1 MTLPLAKSGKAS
13 IVSGLFEIQP
23 AHLKKRLTDF
33 IPLRI
38 FSSKPVLM
46 AAVSMMSMTPFTV
59 EAWTLEFDPS
69 SYSYGEAD
77 GSVQIGVKLSSEAE
91 EYGACSISGTVV
103 ATGGSA
109 TEGTDYAISGG
120 SFSFSTP
127 FLGFSGAYSSSVILN
142 LNIVDDDVVEGTE
155 TIELSIQN
163 LSENCSFDEASVV
176 NTANVT
182 ITDNDIAPEPEPE
195 PTDPTPNLTQ
205 DPSFTPNQRSIYDGL
220 VSACDNATGE
230 LLARCGEIGNAD
242 LNAVIPDE
250 VSAQGSAA
258 VDFGYK
264 QFSIIHGRIVNLRN
278 AQKQNSTLL
287 GYSTFNING
296 ESIPV
301 GQVLAKALG
310 QSHGGAAGDDP
321 IDEPLRDSPLGF
333 FLKGQFNVGE
343 KDKTR
348 NEQGFEVDRQ
358 AVTLGA
364 DYSLTDNLVLGA
376 AFGYGATNTN
386 YKGSNGSMETDAFEF
401 STYGSY
407 FFPQDFYL
415 DWIMSYALHN
425 FDTKRRIQYSGL
437 DTSAQSEVDGD
448 QYGVSLGFGKDISI
462 HNFIINPYAR
472 VEYITTQVDSYQET
486 GGAGLSMEFD
496 KQVIDS
502 VTSTIGGQASQAISM
517 PWGILSPGFRFE
529 WVHQYMDDAR
539 LIQARFSQAT
549 PGTGTF
555 VVHTDNPDR
564 DYFNI
569 GSSLALTL
577 PEGRAGFL
585 RYEYRLGQTD
595 ITDHTMELG
604 VRIPF

>member
-1 MTLPLAKSGKAS
+1 MTLPLAKPGKVS
-13 IVSGLFEIQP
+13 IVSGLFDSQP
-23 AHLKKRLTDF
+23 GHLKKRLTDHL
-33 IPLRI
+33 PLRI

-46 AAVSMMSMTPFTV
+46 AAISMMSMTPFAV
-59 EAWTLEFDPS
+59 EAWTLDFDPS
-69 SYSYGEAD
+69 SSVVREGD
-77 GSVQIGVKLSSEAE
+77 GSISLSINLIRESQDQ
-91 EYGACSISGTVV
+91 YGGCSVEGTVV
-103 ATGGSA
+103 TGGSA
-109 TEGTDYAISGG
+109 TLGSDYTISASQFSLGVSEGDIDSA
-120 SFSFSTP
+120 
-127 FLGFSGAYSSSVILN
+127 VI
-142 LNIVDDDVVEGTE
+142 NINIIDDVEVESNE
-155 TIELSIQN
+155 TIN
-163 LSENCSFDEASVV
+163 LSFQIEPSGCSVSPS
-176 NTANVT
+176 TANIT
-182 ITDNDIAPEPEPE
+182 ITDNDTPEPEPE

-220 VSACDNATGE
+220 VSACENATGE

-386 YKGSNGSMETDAFEF
+386 YNGSNGSMETDAFEF

-462 HNFIINPYAR
+462 QNFIINPYAR

-595 ITDHTMELG
+595 ITDHTVELG

>member
-1 MTLPLAKSGKAS
+1 MTLPLAELGKVS
-13 IVSGLFEIQP
+13 RLSGLFESQP
-23 AHLKKRLTDF
+23 AHLKKRLIDF
-33 IPLRI
+33 NPLRI

-46 AAVSMMSMTPFTV
+46 AAVSVTSMMPFAV
-59 EAWTLEFDPS
+59 EAWTLEFDSS
-69 SYSYGEAD
+69 SYSVGEEN
-77 GSVQIGVKLSSEAE
+77 GSLLIGVNLASDYGD
-91 EYGACSISGTVV
+91 YGACTISGTVV

-120 SFSFSTP
+120 SFSFSVP
-127 FLGFSGAYSSSVILN
+127 FLGGSGTYS
-142 LNIVDDDVVEGTE
+142 DTE
-155 TIELSIQN
+155 TVTVNIIDDASTEGVETIDLSIQN
-163 LSENCSFDEASVV
+163 ASEICSFNGVSA
-176 NTANVT
+176 NTSATVS
-182 ITDNDIAPEPEPE
+182 ITDNDLPREPD
-195 PTDPTPNLTQ
+195 DPTPNLTQ
-205 DPSFTPNQRSIYDGL
+205 DPTFTPNERSIYDGL
-220 VSACDNATGE
+220 VSACANATGE
-230 LLARCGEIGNAD
+230 LLERCSEIGNAD

-250 VSAQGSAA
+250 VSAQGAAA

-278 AQKQNSTLL
+278 AQQQNSTLL

-296 ESIPV
+296 ETIPV

-310 QSHGGAAGDDP
+310 HSQGGAAGDDP

-333 FLKGQFNVGE
+333 FLKGQFNIGE

-358 AVTLGA
+358 AVTVGA
-364 DYSLTDNLVLGA
+364 DYSLTNELVLGA
-376 AFGYGATNTN
+376 AFGYGATNTQYN
-386 YKGSNGSMETDAFEF
+386 RSNGSMETDGFEF

-407 FFPQDFYL
+407 FFPEDFYL

-437 DTSAQSEVDGD
+437 DTSAQSEADGD

-462 HNFIINPYAR
+462 QNFVINPYAR

-496 KQVIDS
+496 KQIIDS

-517 PWGILSPGFRFE
+517 PWGIISPGLRFE

-539 LIQARFSQAT
+539 LIQARFSQAA

-555 VVHTDNPDR
+555 VVQTDSPDR

-569 GSSLALTL
+569 GSSLAVTL

-595 ITDHTMELG
+595 ITDHTVELG
-604 VRIPF
+604 ARIPF